1 MGGPALSRSKAH
13 IRYITFMT
21 SAASVIRAARTG
33 ASMTQA
39 ELAAR
44 AGLTQSAIAR
54 LERGGSNPTIATLA
68 NVIAATGHRL
78 TFAAEPQRAS
88 FDEEQLRER
97 LAMTPAQ
104 RLANFTA
111 SSRSLDTMA
120 QRARRIL
127 D

>member
-1 MGGPALSRSKAH
+1 ML
-13 IRYITFMT
+13 IRRARND
-21 SAASVIRAARTG
+21 AA
-33 ASMTQA
+33 MTQA

-54 LERGGSNPTIATLA
+54 LERGGANPTVATLA
-68 NVIAATGHRL
+68 NVIAATGQRL
-78 TFAAEPQRAS
+78 ILTAEPLSPS
-88 FDEEQLRER
+88 FDERQLRER

-111 SSRSLDTMA
+111 SSANLGRMA
-120 QRARRIL
+120 RRARRVG

>member
-1 MGGPALSRSKAH
+1 MS
-13 IRYITFMT
+13 
-21 SAASVIRAARTG
+21 SAASLVRQARVDAAL
-33 ASMTQA
+33 TQA
-39 ELAAR
+39 ELADR

-54 LERGGSNPTIATLA
+54 LERGGANPTLATLD

-78 TFAAEPQRAS
+78 ILAAEAHRAS
-88 FDEEQLRER
+88 FDEQQLLER

-111 SSRSLDTMA
+111 SSRNLDEMV
-120 QRARRIL
+120 RRGRRIG

>member
-1 MGGPALSRSKAH
+1 
-13 IRYITFMT
+13 MT
-21 SAASVIRAARTG
+21 SAAALIRQARTG
-33 ASMTQA
+33 AALTQS

-54 LERGGSNPTIATLA
+54 LERGDSNPTIATLA

-78 TFAAEPQRAS
+78 TLAAQPHRAS
-88 FDEEQLRER
+88 FDEGQLRER

-111 SSRSLDTMA
+111 SSHNLGA
-120 QRARRIL
+120 L
-127 D
+127 

>member
-1 MGGPALSRSKAH
+1 
-13 IRYITFMT
+13 
-21 SAASVIRAARTG
+21 
-33 ASMTQA
+33 MTQA
-39 ELAAR
+39 QLAAR

-54 LERGGSNPTIATLA
+54 LERGRANPTIATLD

-78 TFAAEPQRAS
+78 ALAAEPRRAS
-88 FDEEQLRER
+88 FDEDQLLER

-111 SSRSLDTMA
+111 SSRNLGRMV
-120 QRARRIL
+120 RGARRIV